1 MPHYYEAK
9 LLLLVWLLFGS
20 GAEKLYRRVRRPLSQ
35 LEATRTP
42 NPDPDPDA
50 DPNPSPNPD
59 PNPNPTPSPKPT
71 PSRFLFQLEQRWA
84 VLATLLGERADRI
97 AADQLASLPPSLVKS
112 VCAYVARGCSYRALR
127 CPPPPNRRR
136 L

>member
-20 GAEKLYRRVRRPLSQ
+20 GAEKLYRRVRRL
-35 LEATRTP
+35 
-42 NPDPDPDA
+42 
-50 DPNPSPNPD
+50 
-59 PNPNPTPSPKPT
+59 
-71 PSRFLFQLEQRWA
+71 LFQLERRWA
-84 VLATLLGERADRI
+84 VLATLLGDRADRI

-112 VCAYVARGCSYRALR
+112 VCAHVARDYSSRALR
-127 CPPPPNRRR
+127 CPPPLSRRP